1 MNMKHCKFL
10 TLLPTMWI
18 PAVAL
23 AQETGPTIIVT
34 APGGDVD
41 ADDAIT
47 VDRAALSR
55 NGTPSLIGV
64 LARDVAGVSLS
75 DAQGNPYQPNL
86 IYRGF
91 SASALQGNAQ
101 GLAVYVDGVR
111 FNQPFG
117 DTVNFDLLPDTAVD
131 NVTVKD
137 VSPVYGLNALGGV
150 VVVATKT
157 GKSASGLALYGAGG
171 QNGRGEGGAEAG
183 WSDGAFSVY
192 AAIGERHD
200 GGWRRHSPSTLYNGF
215 ADLGWDGYKAGV
227 HVKLIGASTD
237 LTGNGS
243 APVELLDAD
252 YRAVFTYPD
261 NTRNNYRR
269 VSLHPWAQISDHLRV
284 EASLYAQTLHQKTLN
299 GDTADVDTCEDQSGF
314 LCLDNAAGDSA
325 TPLVDGFGDKITDSL
340 GGNGYGLLNRSQT
353 RSTTTGLLVQF
364 VDHRDIFG
372 GENELI
378 LGFSHDRSKT
388 GFASSSE
395 LGALTEERSVE
406 GLGQIIAQPD
416 GSIAPVGLGVRT
428 RYTGLFVADR
438 LPLGSGLTAEL
449 GLRWNEA
456 RVRLNDQLGTAL
468 NGRHVFRRLNPGI
481 EFDYEASPTL
491 TLRAGY
497 AQTNRAPTPAELSC
511 ADETAPCSLTN
522 FFVGDPPLKQ
532 VVAKSFELG
541 ASGHRNGVWTI
552 HWQVAG
558 YRTTNS
564 NDIQFTASQ
573 TRGRAFFQNV
583 GTTRRQG
590 IDVNSSL
597 SKGAWTLRLGYAFID
612 ATFRSPLTLN
622 SPDNPSADSEGRIMV
637 LSGARIPSIPRH
649 RASVSINYISDRFTL
664 GGDVQAQSGQVLVG
678 DEGNDEAQTSGFA
691 VANLYG
697 SIRLTGP
704 LMLFAGV
711 TNIFDKRYATFGTFS
726 QTSEVDLSEA
736 PDASNPRS
744 LGPSAPRRWLAGLR
758 AKF

>member
-1 MNMKHCKFL
+1 MKKSTIL
-10 TLLPTMWI
+10 TILPIMWM
-18 PAVAL
+18 PAVAS
-23 AQETGPTIIVT
+23 AQETGSIIIVT
-34 APGGDVD
+34 ASGGDVD
-41 ADDAIT
+41 TDDAIT
-47 VDRAALSR
+47 VDRTALFR
-55 NGTPSLIGV
+55 NGTPSLIGA

-101 GLAVYVDGVR
+101 GLAVYVDGAR

-117 DTVNFDLLPDTAVD
+117 DTVNFDLLPDAAID
-131 NVTVKD
+131 SVTIKD

-157 GKSASGLALYGAGG
+157 GRSAPGLVLSGAGG
-171 QNGRGEGGAEAG
+171 QYGRGDGGAEAG
-183 WSDGAFSVY
+183 WSDGGFSVY

-215 ADLGWDGYKAGV
+215 ADLGWDADKAGV

-261 NTRNNYRR
+261 NIRNNYRR
-269 VSLHPWAQISDHLRV
+269 ISLHPWAQISGHLRV

-299 GDTADVDTCEDQSGF
+299 GDTADVTACADDSSY
-314 LCLDNAAGDSA
+314 LCLGTAAGDTE
-325 TPLVDGFGDKITDSL
+325 TPLVDQFGTGIADSL
-340 GGNGYGLLNRSQT
+340 GGEGYGLLNRSQT
-353 RSTTTGLLVQF
+353 RSTASGLLVQF
-364 VDHRDIFG
+364 VDHRGILG

-378 LGFSHDRSKT
+378 LGVSHDRSTT
-388 GFASSSE
+388 GFVSASE
-395 LGALTEERSVE
+395 LGALTEDRSVA
-406 GLGQIIAQPD
+406 GLGPIIAQPD
-416 GSIAPVGLGVRT
+416 GSIAPVGLNVRT
-428 RYTGLFVADR
+428 RYTGLFAVDH
-438 LPLGSGLTAEL
+438 LPLGRRLTAEL

-456 RVRLNDQLGTAL
+456 RVQLEDQLGTTL
-468 NGRHVFRRLNPGI
+468 NGKHRYRRLNPGI
-481 EFDYEASPTL
+481 EFDYEVSPAL

-511 ADETAPCSLTN
+511 ADEAAPCSLTN

-541 ASGHRNGVWTI
+541 ASGRSEGAWAFQ
-552 HWQVAG
+552 WQVAG
-558 YRTTNS
+558 YHTTSS
-564 NDIQFTASQ
+564 NDIQFIASQ

-590 IDVNSSL
+590 VDINTSL
-597 SKGAWTLRLGYAFID
+597 SKGAWTLRFGYAFID

-622 SPDNPSADSEGRIMV
+622 SPDNPSADPDGRIMI
-637 LSGARIPSIPRH
+637 LPGARIPSIPRN
-649 RASVSINYISDRFTL
+649 RATASINYVTDRFAL

-678 DEGNDEAQTSGFA
+678 DESNGEAPTTGFA
-691 VANLYG
+691 IANLHG
-697 SIRLTGP
+697 SLRVTGP
-704 LMLFAGV
+704 LTFFAEV
-711 TNIFDKRYATFGTFS
+711 SNIFDKKYATFGTFS
-726 QTSEVDLSEA
+726 QTSEVDLSEV
-736 PDASNPRS
+736 PGASNPRS
-744 LGPSAPRRWLAGLR
+744 LGPGAPRRWMAGLR